1 MCVHNPIIRKYK
13 KMRVTLEIDDKK
25 MKAILKLTRQ
35 QKKSPALALALD
47 DYLAFKRRQTFVNRV
62 MAGETDYQATN
73 EEIETMAHQE
83 A

>member
-1 MCVHNPIIRKYK
+1 MYSFIILTHK

-47 DYLAFKRRQTFVNRV
+47 DYLAFKKRQSFVNRV
-62 MAGETDYQATN
+62 MAGETDYQSTN
-73 EEIETMAHQE
+73 EEIEALAHPE

>member
-1 MCVHNPIIRKYK
+1 MHSSIIRTRE

-47 DYLAFKRRQTFVNRV
+47 DYLAFKRRQAFVNRV

-73 EEIETMAHQE
+73 EEIEILAHQE

>member
-1 MCVHNPIIRKYK
+1 MHSSIIRTWK
-13 KMRVTLEIDDKK
+13 KMRVTLEIDEKK

-47 DYLAFKRRQTFVNRV
+47 DYLAFKRRQAFVNRV
-62 MAGETDYQATN
+62 MAGETDYQASN
-73 EEIETMAHQE
+73 EEVEALAHPE

>member
-1 MCVHNPIIRKYK
+1 MPNSLIGIRK
-13 KMRVTLEIDDKK
+13 KMRVTLEIDDNK

-35 QKKSPALALALD
+35 EKKSPALAMALD

-73 EEIETMAHQE
+73 EEIETLAHLE

>member
-1 MCVHNPIIRKYK
+1 
-13 KMRVTLEIDDKK
+13 MRVTLEIDDKK

-35 QKKSPALALALD
+35 EKKSPALALALD

-73 EEIETMAHQE
+73 EEVEALAHPE